1 MTKRH
6 VEKDQ
11 EDDWRAECESNQRKK
26 KDENILMKLLWVEE
40 SEEKKINNWN
50 TEQRIYALMKW

>member
-26 KDENILMKLLWVEE
+26 KDENILMKLL
-40 SEEKKINNWN
+40 
-50 TEQRIYALMKW
+50 